1 MAILTDNIAP
11 QSNASSMLSKFGD
24 DMQRMQLLK
33 EQKQEKEN
41 LKKERSA
48 MYRGQTSAQIGSL
61 EQFGGLYNVA
71 QGMYNK
77 YLEFE
82 QNGDIENAAMVKTQL
97 DMTLKAMTGYTSN
110 FLDLRNSLL
119 DDQVMAGYENSYDD
133 LNGLADEYQN
143 KSYTYVRFENGRHIV
158 KDADGNEMFV
168 EQIPGLSDGSTFLN
182 DETVVMKEALPDGYL
197 DVYQYAGQRSA
208 SFLTSDVMD
217 EYGRITDEEALKT
230 KISDSFEE
238 RVQLN
243 DGQLLNMIYLDQRA
257 KGNMSRY
264 DQEKVAK
271 KLEDQDYIQQL
282 KEEYVDDVYNQVVG
296 SINVQKTPEQQRA
309 AESRRMVAEENIQD
323 GQITFAE
330 KPLQLTISVPGEK
343 EGTSRPKSLYIIGIS
358 KDDRGLPVLRNSVGA
373 DGEFEMEKI
382 NLTRGSQEWRAL
394 SEHYGGE
401 KYLIDLLTRMGI
413 DMKKYEM

>member
-1 MAILTDNIAP
+1 
-11 QSNASSMLSKFGD
+11 
-24 DMQRMQLLK
+24 
-33 EQKQEKEN
+33 
-41 LKKERSA
+41 
-48 MYRGQTSAQIGSL
+48 
-61 EQFGGLYNVA
+61 
-71 QGMYNK
+71 
-77 YLEFE
+77 
-82 QNGDIENAAMVKTQL
+82 
-97 DMTLKAMTGYTSN
+97 
-110 FLDLRNSLL
+110 
-119 DDQVMAGYENSYDD
+119 
-133 LNGLADEYQN
+133 
-143 KSYTYVRFENGRHIV
+143 
-158 KDADGNEMFV
+158 
-168 EQIPGLSDGSTFLN
+168 
-182 DETVVMKEALPDGYL
+182 
-197 DVYQYAGQRSA
+197 
-208 SFLTSDVMD
+208 
-217 EYGRITDEEALKT
+217 
-230 KISDSFEE
+230 
-238 RVQLN
+238 
-243 DGQLLNMIYLDQRA
+243 MIYLDQRA